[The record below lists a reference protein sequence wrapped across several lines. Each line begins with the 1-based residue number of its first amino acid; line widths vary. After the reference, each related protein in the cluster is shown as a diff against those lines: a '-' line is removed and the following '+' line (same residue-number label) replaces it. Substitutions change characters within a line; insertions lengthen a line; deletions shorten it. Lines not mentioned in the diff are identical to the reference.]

1 MRLPPRIGLALASML
16 LVLLACD
23 HSPTEPGGGGL
34 GFQTV
39 LKASLPGSP
48 PDLAGR
54 EVVRDQ
60 AAWQAVWMDLHAVS
74 AQPLPAVDFS
84 REMVV
89 VVLGPGCQGD
99 TTISSIGRAGGE
111 LMVNAKTSSCNNT
124 LCAIAD
130 FSLHVVR
137 LPRFDGSVRF
147 NVKGGSV
154 LC

>member
-1 MRLPPRIGLALASML
+1 MRTSLRIGLALASML
-16 LVLLACD
+16 LIFLACD
-23 HSPTEPGGGGL
+23 HSPTEPGGGGV

-48 PDLAGR
+48 PDLGGR

-99 TTISSIGRAGGE
+99 TTISSIGHERDE
-111 LMVNAKTSSCNNT
+111 LVVNAKTSSCNNT

-147 NVKGGSV
+147 SVEGGSV